1 MVLFSIIL
9 TVVIAVGVISFKAQ
23 ITDSADTEPSAGCA
37 GLLLLAAAFIAIL
50 VLATREFGHNPR
62 TLLFVV
68 LPIGAIVAALYSP
81 FITSV
86 FSSFFERVL
95 FPSGGG
101 EIKRHDIAQKLTSE
115 GRYSEAVAEYQKAIE
130 ADPEDVNARVLI
142 ADVYCRM
149 DQYEQAAR
157 TLLEALE
164 QDLPAEKWCPIAN
177 RLADIFVQKM
187 SEPHEAV
194 QVLKRILEKY
204 PKTKSARYA
213 RERIARISGS

>member
-9 TVVIAVGVISFKAQ
+9 TVVIAAGVISFKAQ

-130 ADPEDVNARVLI
+130 ADPIFGSPYYYVGSVYYTLGEYDKALI
-142 ADVYCRM
+142 EYRKFMRYSDDYAEVEKVGLENVDIVGNNSVGAFAGKSDGKISNVYSNGTINGC
-149 DQYEQAAR
+149 QFEG
-157 TLLEALE
+157 
-164 QDLPAEKWCPIAN
+164 I
-177 RLADIFVQKM
+177 
-187 SEPHEAV
+187 
-194 QVLKRILEKY
+194 
-204 PKTKSARYA
+204 
-213 RERIARISGS
+213 